1 MQNSINHHLSVTAI
15 VMHPFYHSAA
25 HINPIETLVDAIK
38 VRGHHTGQTLQNER
52 IGHPICWQIPQ
63 VVAVAE
69 DQVRWNVAVLTAAA
83 PIRLSE
89 ETWSTLAHVGTNCVF
104 TQLTAHAGGLCTLVD
119 IVARFAVRHEA
130 VARTTGA
137 YKASRCVGAIVIA
150 VVNGW
155 VCALID
161 TYS

>member
-1 MQNSINHHLSVTAI
+1 M
-15 VMHPFYHSAA
+15 
-25 HINPIETLVDAIK
+25 
-38 VRGHHTGQTLQNER
+38 
-52 IGHPICWQIPQ
+52 
-63 VVAVAE
+63 
-69 DQVRWNVAVLTAAA
+69 
-83 PIRLSE
+83 
-89 ETWSTLAHVGTNCVF
+89 GTNCVF

-161 TYS
+161 TASFLVAVVRAVITPVTHLAQGDTVTILTFELPRGAGGCWRVAHVLQLIGLIPAVVVAVADKVT